1 MTTPQRNV
9 LGGPLKTC
17 SLEPKTGY
25 FRDGC
30 CHTGPSDMGK
40 HVICARMTDAF
51 LRYSQQMGNDLIT
64 PKPQWQF
71 PGLKA
76 GDQWC
81 LCAVR
86 WREAWE
92 AGVAP
97 EVDLEATHEA
107 ALKVVSLEALLEHAA
122 MDQQH

>member
-1 MTTPQRNV
+1 
-9 LGGPLKTC
+9 
-17 SLEPKTGY
+17 
-25 FRDGC
+25 
-30 CHTGPSDMGK
+30 MGK